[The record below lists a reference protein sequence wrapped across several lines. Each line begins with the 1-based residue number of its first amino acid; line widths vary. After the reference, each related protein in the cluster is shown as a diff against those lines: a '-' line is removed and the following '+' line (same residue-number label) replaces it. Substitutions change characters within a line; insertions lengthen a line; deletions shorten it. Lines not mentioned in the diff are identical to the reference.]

1 MAARDLRPR
10 VTRKSKRRGD
20 EFEELLEGTLIKGV
34 FMFEELAGDAGGK
47 PEKLALRMLLEALAF
62 AASLR
67 AKSIKRVFTF
77 H

>member
-1 MAARDLRPR
+1 
-10 VTRKSKRRGD
+10 
-20 EFEELLEGTLIKGV
+20 
-34 FMFEELAGDAGGK
+34 MFEELAGDAGGK

-67 AKSIKRVFTF
+67 TKSIKRVFTF